1 MTFLLIIPA
10 RFDSKRFKGKP
21 LKKINGKEMISYVWD
36 ACVSAVNKKNI
47 IIATDSTKIFN
58 FCQLKEYNCIM
69 TSNKCLTGTDR
80 IYEVSKKIKK
90 DIYINVQGDEPLISF
105 KDIKKFVKF
114 AKNNQKYV
122 ANAYTKISNKKDFYS
137 LNVPKVVFD
146 NHRNLLYMSRSSIPG
161 NKKNKFLEG
170 YKQVC
175 IYSFPYKELQY
186 FGKMKKK
193 TKFENTED
201 IEILRFIELGIKVK
215 MLEVSQSSI
224 GVDTIEDLKR
234 VENIIKKNNNVKL

>member
-1 MTFLLIIPA
+1 MNYLLIIPA
-10 RFDSKRFKGKP
+10 RFESKRFKGKP

-36 ACVSAVNKKNI
+36 ACVSAIGKKNVV
-47 IIATDSTKIFN
+47 IATDSIKISN
-58 FCQLKEYNCIM
+58 FCLSKGYNCII

-90 DIYINVQGDEPLISF
+90 D
-105 KDIKKFVKF
+105 
-114 AKNNQKYV
+114 
-122 ANAYTKISNKKDFYS
+122 FYS

-146 NHRNLLYMSRSSIPG
+146 NNKNLLYMSRSNIPG
-161 NKKNKFLEG
+161 NKKNSFLDG

-175 IYSFPYKELQY
+175 IYSFPYKELQS
-186 FGKMKKK
+186 FGKNKRK
-193 TKFENTED
+193 TQFENSED

-215 MLEVSQSSI
+215 MFEVSQSSI

-234 VENIIKKNNNVKL
+234 VEKIIKKNDKCKL

>member
-1 MTFLLIIPA
+1 MNYLLIIPA
-10 RFDSKRFKGKP
+10 RFESKRFKGKP

-36 ACVSAVNKKNI
+36 ACVSAIGKKNVV
-47 IIATDSTKIFN
+47 IATDSIKISN
-58 FCQLKEYNCIM
+58 FCLSKGYNCII

-90 DIYINVQGDEPLISF
+90 DFYINVQGDEPLISI

-114 AKNNQKYV
+114 TRKNQSNV
-122 ANAYTKISNKKDFYS
+122 VNAYTKISNKKDFYS

-146 NHRNLLYMSRSSIPG
+146 NNKNLLYMSRSNIPG
-161 NKKNKFLEG
+161 NKKNSFLDG

-175 IYSFPYKELQY
+175 IYSFPYKELQS
-186 FGKMKKK
+186 FGKNKRK
-193 TKFENTED
+193 TQFENSED

-215 MLEVSQSSI
+215 MFEVSQSSI

-234 VENIIKKNNNVKL
+234 VEKIIKKNDKCKL